1 MATYPESPI
10 PIYPLIVEPEWKTLV
25 SGFDGGGEQR
35 RQKQL
40 FPKYNVAVQY
50 DALIETDMQILWDF
64 YMVRKGSFEAFY
76 IYDLSLL
83 ANIAPDHNSQY
94 VGTGDA
100 ATDIFD
106 IPGRSTSSQS
116 VYIDGVLQSTP
127 TDYSILTGGGASNS
141 DRIDFVSA
149 PAAGEVITVDFT
161 GFLRIR
167 ARFAEDKLPRALF
180 MTILFRY
187 GGIKLKGLGAA

>member
-1 MATYPESPI
+1 VATFPESPI
-10 PIYPLIVEPEWKTLV
+10 PIYPLVIEPEWQTV
-25 SGFDGGGEQR
+25 ISGFDGGGEQR

-50 DALIETDMQILWDF
+50 DALSETAMQTLWAF
-64 YMVRKGSFEAFY
+64 YMARKGAYEAFY

-83 ANIAPDHNSQY
+83 ASISPNYDGQY

-116 VYIDGVLQSTP
+116 VYIDNVLQTIT
-127 TDYSILTGGGASNS
+127 TDYSILTGGGESSS

-161 GFLRIR
+161 GYLRIR
-167 ARFAEDKLPRALF
+167 ARFLEDKLPRELF
-180 MTILFRY
+180 MTNLFRY
-187 GGIKLKGLGAA
+187 GVKLKGLSA

>member
-1 MATYPESPI
+1 MSTFPESPA

-40 FPKYNVAVQY
+40 FPKYNVVVGY
-50 DALIETDMQILWDF
+50 DALTSSNAQTLWDF
-64 YMVRKGSFEAFY
+64 YMARKGAYEAFY
-76 IYDLSLL
+76 IYDLALL
-83 ANIAPDHNSQY
+83 ASVAPNHDGQY
-94 VGTGDA
+94 CGTGDG
-100 ATDIFD
+100 ATEIFD

-116 VYIDGVLQSTP
+116 VYVDNVLQTIT
-127 TDYSILTGGGASNS
+127 TDYVILTGGGESSA
-141 DRIDFVSA
+141 DRIDFVSP

-167 ARFAEDKLPRALF
+167 ARFLEDKLPRELF
-180 MTILFRY
+180 MTNLFRY
-187 GGIKLKGLGAA
+187 GIKLKGLSA